1 MLSIDRKKRVL
12 VSLKGSE
19 INQIKYEMTL
29 IDETNRTRKK
39 SPTFNSI
46 LRNLKRIDFDLIP
59 SVSYHVTIT

>member
-1 MLSIDRKKRVL
+1 MLSTDRKKRVL

-39 SPTFNSI
+39 RPTFNSI

>member
-1 MLSIDRKKRVL
+1 MLSTDRKKRVL

-29 IDETNRTRKK
+29 IDETNHTRKK
-39 SPTFNSI
+39 RPTFNSI

>member
-19 INQIKYEMTL
+19 INQIKYETTL
-29 IDETNRTRKK
+29 IDETNRTRRK

>member
-1 MLSIDRKKRVL
+1 MLSTDRKKRVL
-12 VSLKGSE
+12 VLLKGSE

-39 SPTFNSI
+39 RPTFNSI

>member
-1 MLSIDRKKRVL
+1 MLSKDRKKRVL

-39 SPTFNSI
+39 RPSFNSI